1 MSLPKNTI
9 SPPSEVTKPPVISR
23 QNLSRLFLVL
33 AIVAVFSAG
42 FFTGN
47 RVSIGSSQLDLTQFW
62 QVYRFIND
70 RYVGNVDNKKAA
82 EGAAAGL
89 VSSLGDPFSSFL
101 PPEDRKNLDDELKG
115 EFEGIG
121 AELTQKDQLIT
132 VVAPLAGSP
141 AETAGLKANDIVIK
155 IDGQSTEGM
164 SLDDAVKKIRGQ
176 KGTSVSLAVQRQ
188 GKSDAIELKI
198 TRENIQ
204 VKSVKSKMIG
214 TVGYIEVNQFGD
226 DTVDLFRAAVKDIAA
241 QKATAVV
248 VDLRNN
254 PGGYLNA
261 VGPVV
266 GQFVAPSVV
275 TIEKYK
281 SGKTD
286 EVRSTDVP
294 LLPNTPLF
302 LLVNGGSASAAEI
315 MAGALQDDKRATL
328 IGQKTFG
335 KGSVQD
341 IIPLTGG
348 AALRITIAEWLTPN
362 KRAIN
367 KVGIEPDVK
376 VDGEKTANADPVL
389 DKALELAKPR

>member
-1 MSLPKNTI
+1 
-9 SPPSEVTKPPVISR
+9 
-23 QNLSRLFLVL
+23 LSRFFLIL
-33 AIVAVFSAG
+33 AIVAVFGAG
-42 FFTGN
+42 FLTGN
-47 RVSIGSSQLDLTQFW
+47 RVTISSNQLDLSQFW
-62 QVYRFIND
+62 QVYRYING
-70 RYVGNVDNKKAA
+70 RYVGTIDNKRAA

-89 VSSLGDPFSSFL
+89 VDSLGDPFSSYL
-101 PPEDRKNLDDELKG
+101 PPQDRKNLDDELKG
-115 EFEGIG
+115 QFEGIG

-132 VVAPLAGSP
+132 IVAPLAGSP
-141 AETAGLKANDIVIK
+141 AETAGLKANDVVLK
-155 IDGQSTEGM
+155 IDGQVTEGM
-164 SLDDAVKKIRGQ
+164 SLDDAVTKIRGQ
-176 KGTSVSLAVQRQ
+176 KGTSVILTVQRQ
-188 GKSDAIELKI
+188 GKTDPIELKI

-241 QKATAVV
+241 VNATAVV

-261 VGPVV
+261 VGPIV

-275 TIEKYK
+275 VLEKYK

-294 LLPNTPLF
+294 VLPKTPLF
-302 LLVNGGSASAAEI
+302 LLINNGSASAAEI
-315 MAGALQDDKRATL
+315 MAGALQDGKRATL

-341 IIPLTGG
+341 IIPLSGG

-376 VDGEKTANADPVL
+376 VDGDKTATTDPVL
-389 DKALELAKPR
+389 DKALELAKAH

>member
-1 MSLPKNTI
+1 MSQPKNTI

-23 QNLSRLFLVL
+23 QNLSRLFLIL
-33 AIVAVFSAG
+33 AIAAVFGAG

-47 RVSIGSSQLDLTQFW
+47 RVSIGSNQLDLTQFW

-70 RYVGNVDNKKAA
+70 RYVGSIDNKKAA

-141 AETAGLKANDIVIK
+141 AEAAGLKANDIVVK

-176 KGTSVSLAVQRQ
+176 KGTSVSMTVQRQ
-188 GKSDAIELKI
+188 GKSDPIELKI

-294 LLPNTPLF
+294 LLPKTPLF

-376 VDGEKTANADPVL
+376 VDGEKTATADPVL
-389 DKALELAKPR
+389 DKALELAKAH